1 VRDDPGVTGP
11 LYAIGRFCSRHH
23 YPTIAV
29 WLIVAVVLVI
39 AGQASGDKTND
50 NLTLPGTGS
59 TTATELLEDNLP
71 QQAYGSNPLA
81 FEAKSGTLT
90 EPKRAA
96 AIEES
101 IERLQAMPEVNSAI
115 SPLSKEGIADGL
127 LSKDETVAYTPV
139 ILGVGPGE
147 LTEEQAEAVLEA
159 ADPAERAGLETSV
172 GAYVGQQ
179 LSKPDTGVS
188 DAIGIAAAIVILL
201 FAFGTATAMV
211 MPIGS
216 AISGL
221 AISLSIIR
229 LLENAVEV
237 PSVASTLA
245 TMIGLGVGID
255 YALFI
260 VTRHKLQ
267 LGEGM
272 ELHESIARATA
283 TAGGA
288 VVFAGF
294 TVVIALCSLAF
305 AGIPLVST
313 LGFTAAIAVVVAV
326 CAAATLLPAMLG
338 ALGPHINSMRVPG
351 TSADPDDHEPHG
363 WRRWARGVANRPWR
377 SAIAAVAV
385 LAVLAVPIFQLEL
398 GQNDLSALPKS
409 TTARQNYDS
418 LTKGFGP
425 GVNGPL
431 LIASEFK
438 TAKEATEVL
447 PALEKRVTAAPDVL
461 GVSEPTLDKAGTVA
475 VFTVVSKSA
484 PWADETVDLV
494 EGLRETTIPAAL
506 HGTAAAAY
514 VGGQTAGYI
523 DLATQIAE
531 KLPLMIAIVVAL
543 SFVVLLL
550 AFRSLLVPVKA
561 AAMNLISVAAA
572 YGVVTA
578 VFQLGWGA
586 SLIGLDHSIPIVSFV
601 PLLMFAILFGLSMDY
616 EVFLLTQMRE
626 HYRQSEDERE
636 AVIEGL
642 ANTGRVIT
650 SAAAIMV
657 CVFTSFVLNGNPI
670 VKEFGVGLAVAIAID
685 STLVRCLLVPA
696 VMVLLGKRAWWL
708 PGWLDRFLP
717 HISVEGEEYFARRDA
732 AAAQAADGPKSGPGV
747 RF

>member
-1 VRDDPGVTGP
+1 VTGP

-23 YPTIAV
+23 YPTIAL
-29 WLIVAVVLVI
+29 WLSVAVVLVI

-59 TTATELLEDNLP
+59 TIATELLEDNLP

-101 IERLQAMPEVNSAI
+101 IERLRAMPAVNSAI
-115 SPLSKEGIADGL
+115 DPLSKEGIAAGL
-127 LSKDETVAYTPV
+127 LSKDEKIAYTPV
-139 ILGVGPGE
+139 VLGVGPGE
-147 LTEEQAEAVLEA
+147 LTEEQAEAVLDA
-159 ADPAERAGLETSV
+159 ANPAERAGLETSV

-216 AISGL
+216 AIVGL

-229 LLENAVEV
+229 LLENAIEV
-237 PSVASTLA
+237 PSVAATLA

-272 ELHESIARATA
+272 ELRESIARATA

-288 VVFAGF
+288 VLFAGF

-313 LGFTAAIAVVVAV
+313 LGFTAAIAVVTAV

-338 ALGPHINSMRVPG
+338 ALGPHIDSMRVPG
-351 TSADPDDHEPHG
+351 TGGGDPADQEPHG
-363 WRRWARGVANRPWR
+363 WRRWARGVAARPWR

-385 LAVLAVPIFQLEL
+385 LAVLAIPIFQLEL

-418 LTKGFGP
+418 LTRGFGP

-431 LIASEFK
+431 LIASEFAS
-438 TAKEATEVL
+438 AKEAKEVL
-447 PALEKRVTAAPDVL
+447 PILEKQVDGAPDVL
-461 GVSEPTLDKAGTVA
+461 AVLEPTLDKAGTVA
-475 VFTVVSKSA
+475 VFTVIAKSA

-506 HGTAAAAY
+506 RGTGAAAY

-523 DLATQIAE
+523 DLATQIAD

-578 VFQLGWGA
+578 VFQLGWA
-586 SLIGLDHSIPIVSFV
+586 SSLIGLDHSIPIVSFV

-626 HYRQSEDERE
+626 HYRRSEDERE

-696 VMVLLGKRAWWL
+696 VMVLLGKWAWWL
-708 PGWLDRFLP
+708 PRWLERVVP
-717 HISVEGEEYFARRDA
+717 HISVEGGDYFAKRDA
-732 AAAQAADGPKSGPGV
+732 QRAAAGAGSE
-747 RF
+747 

>member
-1 VRDDPGVTGP
+1 VGDDQAVTGP

-29 WLIVAVVLVI
+29 WLVLAVVLVI

-59 TTATELLEDNLP
+59 TIATELLEDNLP

-81 FEAKSGTLT
+81 FEVKSGTLT

-101 IERLQAMPEVNSAI
+101 IDRLRAMHEVNSAI
-115 SPLSKEGIADGL
+115 SPLSKEGIAAGL
-127 LSKDETVAYTPV
+127 LSKDEKVAYTPV
-139 ILGVGPGE
+139 VLGVGPGE
-147 LTEEQAEAVLEA
+147 LTEEQAEAVLDA

-216 AISGL
+216 AIVGL

-229 LLENAVEV
+229 LLENTIEV
-237 PSVASTLA
+237 PSVAATLA

-272 ELHESIARATA
+272 ELRESVARATA

-313 LGFTAAIAVVVAV
+313 LGFTAAIAVVTAV

-338 ALGPHINSMRVPG
+338 ALGPHIDSMRVPG
-351 TSADPDDHEPHG
+351 TGGGDPADREPHG
-363 WRRWARGVANRPWR
+363 WRRWARGVAARPWR

-385 LAVLAVPIFQLEL
+385 LAVLAIPIFQLEL

-438 TAKEATEVL
+438 TVKEAKEELPVL
-447 PALEKRVTAAPDVL
+447 GKQVAAAPDVL
-461 GVSEPTLDKAGTVA
+461 AVSEPTLDKAGTVA
-475 VFTVVSKSA
+475 VFTVISKSA

-506 HGTAAAAY
+506 QGTGAAAY

-523 DLATQIAE
+523 DLATQIAD

-578 VFQLGWGA
+578 VFQLGWGS

-626 HYRQSEDERE
+626 HYRENEDERE

-708 PGWLDRFLP
+708 PRRLDRFLP
-717 HISVEGEEYFARRDA
+717 HISVEGEDYFAKRDA
-732 AAAQAADGPKSGPGV
+732 QRAGAGAGGE
-747 RF
+747 

>member
-1 VRDDPGVTGP
+1 VGDDLAVTGP

-23 YPTIAV
+23 YPTIAL
-29 WLIVAVVLVI
+29 WLIVAAVLVV

-59 TTATELLEDNLP
+59 TIATELLEDNLP

-101 IERLQAMPEVNSAI
+101 IQRLQRMPEVNSAL
-115 SPLSKEGIADGL
+115 SPLSKKGIAAGL
-127 LSKDETVAYTPV
+127 LSKDEKIAYTPV
-139 ILGVGPGE
+139 VLGIGPGE
-147 LTEEQAEAVLEA
+147 LTEEQAEAVLDA
-159 ADPAERAGLETSV
+159 AEPAERAGLETSV

-216 AISGL
+216 AIVGL

-237 PSVASTLA
+237 PSVAATLA

-267 LGEGM
+267 LVEGM
-272 ELHESIARATA
+272 EMRESIARATA

-313 LGFTAAIAVVVAV
+313 LGFTAAVAVVTAV

-338 ALGPHINSMRVPG
+338 ALGPHIDSMRVPG
-351 TSADPDDHEPHG
+351 TGSGAPADQEPHG
-363 WRRWARGVANRPWR
+363 WRRWARGVAARPWR
-377 SAIAAVAV
+377 SAVAAVAV
-385 LAVLAVPIFQLEL
+385 LAVLAIPVFQLEL

-418 LTKGFGP
+418 LTRGFGP

-431 LIASEFK
+431 LIASEFSS
-438 TAKEATEVL
+438 AKEAKQVL
-447 PALEKRVTAAPDVL
+447 PLLEKEVDAAPDVL
-461 GVSEPTLDKAGTVA
+461 AVSEATLDRTGTVA
-475 VFTVVSKSA
+475 VFTVISRSA

-506 HGTAAAAY
+506 RGSGAAAY

-523 DLATQIAE
+523 DLATQIAD
-531 KLPLMIAIVVAL
+531 KLPLMIGIVVAL

-578 VFQLGWGA
+578 VFQLGWGS

-626 HYRQSEDERE
+626 HYRQNEDERE

-696 VMVLLGKRAWWL
+696 VMVLLGKWAWWL
-708 PGWLDRFLP
+708 PRWLGRVLP

-732 AAAQAADGPKSGPGV
+732 ERAAAGAGSE
-747 RF
+747 